1 MTNLGY
7 AKYGMGPLPS
17 AAAATPIGSGVNNGA
32 VTSDGIG
39 RFSADSP
46 MLWLLGIGAA
56 TLGLIAVNTSIKVGK
71 FHASAGI

>member
-1 MTNLGY
+1 MPLN
-7 AKYGMGPLPS
+7 KYGMETGPLAVVPG
-17 AAAATPIGSGVNNGA
+17 AVGAGVHNGS

-56 TLGLIAVNTSIKVGK
+56 TLGLIAANTSIKVGK
-71 FHASAGI
+71 FHASASI

>member
-1 MTNLGY
+1 MPLN
-7 AKYGMGPLPS
+7 KYGMETGPLAVVAGPVS
-17 AAAATPIGSGVNNGA
+17 AGVHNGS
-32 VTSDGIG
+32 VTSDGVG

-71 FHASAGI
+71 FHAAASI